1 MTKSVFLQTYGCQT
15 GAVLQTGRG
24 DIGQS
29 RYCGAGRSVFR
40 ILIIALVASAGCQAK
55 SELARFQ
62 SLCETT
68 GGVFLN
74 CEAAFAAACSRPE
87 RIEGMNV
94 VCSCRDEKAWDA
106 DRGCR

>member
-1 MTKSVFLQTYGCQT
+1 MTKSVFLQTYGCQM
-15 GAVLQTGRG
+15 GSVLQTGRG

-29 RYCGAGRSVFR
+29 QYCGAGRSVFR

-55 SELARFQ
+55 SELARFT
-62 SLCETT
+62 SLCEST

-74 CEAAFAAACSRPE
+74 CETAFAEACSRPE
-87 RIEGMNV
+87 RIEGKNV
-94 VCSCRDEKAWDA
+94 VCSCRGGNTWDA